1 VTRRIAA
8 IWLAV
13 CATCTASCLGISP
26 VAAQVRVSVG
36 MASGVNELTSLVASE
51 KGFFAEEGLAI
62 DRKPIARGN
71 LAVEAI
77 ASGSMQFAEV
87 SDVVF
92 FSAVTH
98 GIPLIALG
106 DGSRGFTGKMIAA
119 PDHRPVKTLADMK
132 GDHIGLQVGTGLQGV
147 FLMLLEKQGLAESD
161 FKISNVRVVDM
172 PAAMASSP
180 PAFDAVL
187 GWDPMMTRIVEAGKG
202 KEVISA
208 QQFQQMA
215 GITYPLLLVAAKPY
229 IDANHDT
236 VQHFVNAY
244 AKAQK
249 YIREHP
255 DDALRIYSAA
265 VHKAGANLDET
276 VIKKMLFEVPKFV
289 GVNIIPSDWT
299 ELTHSRDFLFK
310 TGQIQSKPDL
320 KTIIDPSFGDAAE
333 ASIK

>member
-1 VTRRIAA
+1 
-8 IWLAV
+8 
-13 CATCTASCLGISP
+13 
-26 VAAQVRVSVG
+26 
-36 MASGVNELTSLVASE
+36 MASGVNEVTSLIADQ
-51 KGFFAEEGLAI
+51 KGFFKDEGLAV

-106 DGSRGFTGKMIAA
+106 DGSRGFTGKMIAV

-147 FLMLLEKQGLAESD
+147 FLMLLQKEGLQESD
-161 FKISNVRVVDM
+161 FRISNVRVVDM
-172 PAAMASSP
+172 PTAMESSP
-180 PAFDAVL
+180 AAFDAVL
-187 GWDPMMTRIVEAGKG
+187 GWDPMMTRIVEAGRG

-208 QQFQQMA
+208 EQFQQMA
-215 GITYPLLLVAAKPY
+215 GITYPLLLVASKTY
-229 IDANHDT
+229 IDGNHDT

-249 YIREHP
+249 YIRDHP
-255 DDALRIYSAA
+255 DDALQIYMQTIRQS
-265 VHKAGANLDET
+265 GAKLDDDMVKT
-276 VIKKMLFEVPKFV
+276 MMYEVPKFI

-299 ELTHSRDFLFK
+299 ELARSRDFLFAK
-310 TGQIQSKPDL
+310 GQIQDKPDL
-320 KTIIDPSFGDAAE
+320 KAIVDPSFGDKAE

>member
-1 VTRRIAA
+1 MGGPVIKA
-8 IWLAV
+8 LAGLLLS
-13 CATCTASCLGISP
+13 ASMLCIGAFP
-26 VAAQVRVSVG
+26 AAAQVRVSVG
-36 MASGVNELTSLVASE
+36 MASGVNQVTSLIADE
-51 KGFFAEEGLAI
+51 KGFFKDEGLAV

-106 DGSRGFTGKMIAA
+106 DGSRGFTGKMIAV
-119 PDHRPVKTLADMK
+119 PDHRPVKSLADMK

-147 FLMLLEKQGLAESD
+147 FLMLLQKEGLQESD
-161 FKISNVRVVDM
+161 FRISNVRVVDM
-172 PAAMASSP
+172 PTAMESSP

-187 GWDPMMTRIVEAGKG
+187 GWDPMMTRIVEAGRG

-208 QQFQQMA
+208 EQFQQMA
-215 GITYPLLLVAAKPY
+215 GITYPLLLVASKTY
-229 IDANHDT
+229 IDGNRDT

-249 YIREHP
+249 YVRDHP
-255 DDALRIYSAA
+255 DDALQIYMQTIRQS
-265 VHKAGANLDET
+265 GAKLDDAMVKT
-276 VIKKMLFEVPKFV
+276 MMFEVPKFI

-299 ELTHSRDFLFK
+299 ELARSRDFLFAK
-310 TGQIQSKPDL
+310 GQIQDKPDL
-320 KTIIDPSFGDAAE
+320 KAIIDPSFGDKAE

>member
-1 VTRRIAA
+1 MRALPGVVLIAFMLCIDA
-8 IWLAV
+8 LPA
-13 CATCTASCLGISP
+13 
-26 VAAQVRVSVG
+26 AAQVHVSVG
-36 MASGVNELTSLVASE
+36 MASGVNQVTSLIADE
-51 KGFFAEEGLAI
+51 KGFFKDEGLAV

-92 FSAVTH
+92 FAAVTH

-106 DGSRGFTGKMIAA
+106 DGSRGFTGKMIAV

-147 FLMLLEKQGLAESD
+147 FLMLLQKEGLKESD
-161 FKISNVRVVDM
+161 FRTSNVRVVDM
-172 PAAMASSP
+172 PTAMESSP

-187 GWDPMMTRIVEAGKG
+187 GWDPMMTRIVKSGRG

-208 QQFQQMA
+208 EQFQQMA
-215 GITYPLLLVAAKPY
+215 GITYPLLLVASKSY
-229 IDANHDT
+229 IDGNHDT

-249 YIREHP
+249 YVREHP
-255 DDALRIYSAA
+255 DDALQIYMQTIRQS
-265 VHKAGANLDET
+265 GAKLDED
-276 VIKKMLFEVPKFV
+276 VVKKMMFEVPKFI

-299 ELTHSRDFLFK
+299 ELGNSRDFLFAK
-310 TGQIQSKPDL
+310 GQIQDKPDL
-320 KTIIDPSFGDAAE
+320 KAIIDPSFGDAAE
-333 ASIK
+333 ARIK

>member
-1 VTRRIAA
+1 MIRKIVSLCLFVA
-8 IWLAV
+8 
-13 CATCTASCLGISP
+13 ASCFGAFP
-26 VAAQVRVSVG
+26 AAAQVHVSVG
-36 MASGVNELTSLVASE
+36 MASGVNEVTSLVAAE
-51 KGFFAEEGLAI
+51 KGFFTEEGLTV

-77 ASGSMQFAEV
+77 AAGSMQFAEV

-92 FSAVTH
+92 FSAVTQ
-98 GIPLIALG
+98 GISLIALG

-119 PDHRPVKTLADMK
+119 PNHRPVKTLADMK

-147 FLMLLEKQGLAESD
+147 FLMLLEKDGLKESD

-172 PAAMASSP
+172 PTAMTSSP

-215 GITYPLLLVAAKPY
+215 GITYPLLLVAAKSY

-249 YIREHP
+249 YIRDHP
-255 DDALRIYSAA
+255 DDALHMYTQTIHES
-265 VHKAGANLDET
+265 GATLDEN
-276 VIKKMLFEVPKFV
+276 VIKTMMFEVPKFI
-289 GVNIIPSDWT
+289 GVNFIPSDWT
-299 ELTHSRDFLFK
+299 ELARSRDFLFK
-310 TGQIQSKPDL
+310 RGQIQGQPDL
-320 KTIIDPSFGDAAE
+320 KAITDPSFGDAAE

>member
-1 VTRRIAA
+1 
-8 IWLAV
+8 
-13 CATCTASCLGISP
+13 
-26 VAAQVRVSVG
+26 
-36 MASGVNELTSLVASE
+36 
-51 KGFFAEEGLAI
+51 
-62 DRKPIARGN
+62 
-71 LAVEAI
+71 
-77 ASGSMQFAEV
+77 MQFAEV

-119 PDHRPVKTLADMK
+119 PNHRPVKTLADMK

-147 FLMLLEKQGLAESD
+147 FLMLLEKQGLEESD

>member
-1 VTRRIAA
+1 MIRKIVS
-8 IWLAV
+8 LCLFV
-13 CATCTASCLGISP
+13 TASCFGAFP
-26 VAAQVRVSVG
+26 AGAQVHVSVG
-36 MASGVNELTSLVASE
+36 MASGVNEVTSLVAAE
-51 KGFFAEEGLAI
+51 KGFFTEEGLTV

-77 ASGSMQFAEV
+77 AAGSMQFAEV

-92 FSAVTH
+92 FSAVTQ

-119 PDHRPVKTLADMK
+119 PNHRPVKTLADMK

-147 FLMLLEKQGLAESD
+147 FLMLLQKDGLKESD
-161 FKISNVRVVDM
+161 FRISNVRVVDM
-172 PAAMASSP
+172 PTAMASSP

-215 GITYPLLLVAAKPY
+215 GITYPLLLVAAKSY

-244 AKAQK
+244 AEAQK
-249 YIREHP
+249 YIRDHP
-255 DDALRIYSAA
+255 DDALHIYMQTIRES
-265 VHKAGANLDET
+265 GATLDEN
-276 VIKKMLFEVPKFV
+276 VIKTMMFEVPKFI
-289 GVNIIPSDWT
+289 GVNFIPSDWT
-299 ELTHSRDFLFK
+299 ELARSRDFLFK
-310 TGQIQSKPDL
+310 RGQIQGQPDV
-320 KTIIDPSFGDAAE
+320 KAITDPSFGDTAE

>member
-1 VTRRIAA
+1 
-8 IWLAV
+8 
-13 CATCTASCLGISP
+13 
-26 VAAQVRVSVG
+26 
-36 MASGVNELTSLVASE
+36 MASGVNQVTSLVADV
-51 KGFFAEEGLAI
+51 KGFFKEEGLI
-62 DRKPIARGN
+62 VDRRPIARGN
-71 LAVEAI
+71 IAVEAI

-106 DGSRGFTGKMIAA
+106 DGSRGFTGKMIAR

-147 FLMLLEKQGLAESD
+147 FLMLLQKDGLKESD
-161 FKISNVRVVDM
+161 FRISNVRVVDM
-172 PAAMASSP
+172 PTAMASSP

-187 GWDPMMTRIVEAGKG
+187 GWDPMMTRIVEAGRG

-208 QQFQQMA
+208 EQFQQMA
-215 GITYPLLLVAAKPY
+215 GITYPLLLVAAKGY
-229 IDANHDT
+229 IDSNHAT

-244 AKAQK
+244 AKALK
-249 YIREHP
+249 YIRENP
-255 DDALRIYSAA
+255 DDALRIYAQAIRQS
-265 VHKAGANLDET
+265 GATLDEK
-276 VIKKMLFEVPKFV
+276 VIKTMMFEVPKFT

-299 ELTHSRDFLFK
+299 ELTRSRDFLFK
-310 TGQIQSKPDL
+310 TGQIQSQPDL
-320 KTIIDPSFGDAAE
+320 KAIIDPSFGDAAE